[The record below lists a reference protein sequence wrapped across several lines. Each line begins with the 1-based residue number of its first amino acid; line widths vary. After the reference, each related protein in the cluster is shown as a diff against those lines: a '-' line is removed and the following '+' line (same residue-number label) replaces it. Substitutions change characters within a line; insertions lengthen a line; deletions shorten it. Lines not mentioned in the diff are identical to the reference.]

1 MEVFMELEA
10 LKKWYKQACETAEW
24 YNDTDVRCAIS
35 HKESKKKEYEDSI
48 AQADKVLGY
57 YQELLDKKAFLLELI
72 KAQDPEF
79 EGISDEKEGE

>member
-1 MEVFMELEA
+1 MVFMELDS

-35 HKESKKKEYEDSI
+35 HKESKKKEYEESI

-57 YQELLDKKAFLLELI
+57 YQELLDKRDFLLELI
-72 KAQDPEF
+72 KARDPDF
-79 EGISDEKEGE
+79 EGFPGEKEDE

>member
-1 MEVFMELEA
+1 MELDA

-35 HKESKKKEYEDSI
+35 HKEYKKKEYEESI

-57 YQELLDKKAFLLELI
+57 YQELLDKRDFLLELI
-72 KAQDPEF
+72 KARDPDF
-79 EGISDEKEGE
+79 EGFSGEKEDE